1 MFRQLIPAAT
11 AAALLIPLA
20 LGCES
25 AGSKS
30 AAPTASPAALSEKQ
44 AAAVSPSA
52 QSAIPTGV
60 DRRYDPVYSYVD
72 EVRSELSDGKAAL
85 INQVMRLSRDEGIIF
100 WPIYNEYEDELFT
113 LGDQRV
119 ELMRKLVKSQTDQS
133 LDNATARSLSN
144 DWFKF
149 ESQRLELVR
158 KYHER
163 IAKELSP
170 LHAAQFA
177 QVEHRVATV
186 IDLLLASDMPLI
198 QPVAHH

>member
-1 MFRQLIPAAT
+1 MFRQLVPAV
-11 AAALLIPLA
+11 ALLIPLA

-25 AGSKS
+25 AGSKTPPAAPANAAPAVFAEKS
-30 AAPTASPAALSEKQ
+30 AAATASP
-44 AAAVSPSA
+44 
-52 QSAIPTGV
+52 IPTGV

-85 INQVMRLSRDEGIIF
+85 INRVMRLSKDEGIIF
-100 WPIYNEYEDELFT
+100 WPIYNEYEDELFD

-119 ELMRKLVKSQTDQS
+119 ELLGKFVKTQTDQT
-133 LDNATARSLSN
+133 LDNAAARSLSN
-144 DWFKF
+144 DWFKY
-149 ESQRLELVR
+149 ETQRLELVK

-163 IAKELSP
+163 ISKELSP

-177 QVEHRVATV
+177 QVEHRVQIV
-186 IDLLLASDMPLI
+186 IDLLLASEMPLI